1 MLTSSEAL
9 GFEQIEVQGSSNF
22 GDQHSTV
29 SEVGYLEEF
38 RVLKVDSAIS
48 LAWVDFDLVVGI
60 FSILFCFAERDGW
73 GESSFVFT
81 GCDSRNPFDSLFAL
95 SRGCAATSF
104 RMPGFRHSNT
114 LVD

>member
-48 LAWVDFDLVVGI
+48 LVWVDFDLDGDVLVVGI
-60 FSILFCFAERDGW
+60 INILDCFAAP
-73 GESSFVFT
+73 S
-81 GCDSRNPFDSLFAL
+81 
-95 SRGCAATSF
+95 
-104 RMPGFRHSNT
+104 
-114 LVD
+114 